1 MFCSSCGNDVPMG
14 ERFCHVCGKE
24 VSVGEAPAPTL
35 AAAAEGTVFPSQT
48 SGKAVTSLV
57 CGLFLFAFPLS
68 ILAIIFGHLA
78 VSEIRKSAGRLR
90 GEGMAIAGLIL
101 GYIGLAVIPVIMII
115 AAIAIPNLLR
125 ARIAANEAAAIR
137 SVQVLIVSEV
147 SYSSS
152 HPDAGYTCSLSD
164 LADAG
169 LIDKRL
175 ASGQGYGYTFEL
187 LGCHA
192 TAGKAANAAY
202 QVGAYPMVRDQ
213 SGRRSFCSD
222 ESGTIK
228 VDVTGSRQHCMVN
241 GSNLF

>member
-1 MFCSSCGNDVPMG
+1 MFCSRCGNEVPTG
-14 ERFCHVCGKE
+14 EKFCRVCGKE
-24 VSVGEAPAPTL
+24 ISVGGAPAPAL
-35 AAAAEGTVFPSQT
+35 GPAAEGTVFPAQT

-101 GYIGLAVIPVIMII
+101 GYVGPAVIPVVLII

-125 ARIAANEAAAIR
+125 ARMAANEAAAIR
-137 SVQVLIVSEV
+137 SVGVLVVSEV

-152 HPDAGYTCSLSD
+152 HPDAGYTCSLTD

-175 ASGQGYGYTFEL
+175 ASGQAYGYVFEL
-187 LGCHA
+187 LRCHA
-192 TAGKAANAAY
+192 GAGSRANATY
-202 QVGAYPMVRDQ
+202 QVVAYPVVRDQ

-222 ESGTIK
+222 ESGKIQA
-228 VDVTGSRQHCMVN
+228 DVTGSREHCMAN